1 MAVLSVQYR
10 PLGKQLSSILL
21 PLLLPCWGAS
31 SSTALLGI
39 STVCRPS
46 FSSGLAGPEAGP
58 GELEVE
64 VILGGVF
71 SGGAQWGCGQL
82 PWPSSVCTP
91 GFLFAESRVRS
102 RPRPAPPHP
111 TPPLVPPDPTHG
123 SPHTAQLPPFTDRAG
138 ACARRA
144 RRPANPRGLRHQPAP
159 PTPPLNSGSRR
170 RPAAAVAALV
180 RVRAPLPRPPRPG
193 PRRRA
198 AWSGR

>member
-1 MAVLSVQYR
+1 MLSAQYRR
-10 PLGKQLSSILL
+10 PLGKQLSSSLL
-21 PLLLPCWGAS
+21 PRPLPCWGAS

-46 FSSGLAGPEAGP
+46 SSSGLAGPEAGP
-58 GELEVE
+58 GELEFE

-71 SGGAQWGCGQL
+71 SGGARWGCGQP

-91 GFLFAESRVRS
+91 GFLFAEPRVRR
-102 RPRPAPPHP
+102 RPRPAPP
-111 TPPLVPPDPTHG
+111 LEPPDPTHS

-144 RRPANPRGLRHQPAP
+144 RQPANPRGSRHQRAP
-159 PTPPLNSGSRR
+159 PAPPLNSGSRR
-170 RPAAAVAALV
+170 RPATAVAALV
-180 RVRAPLPRPPRPG
+180 RSRAPLPRPPRPG